1 MKQKKSTFP
10 YLWVLLL
17 IALLGG
23 LLIAQSPAVRS
34 LVERQCE
41 FACAEAPAPAE
52 CSREA
57 AEGESSLPSA
67 IPLSAASKQETT
79 SSPLSLSP
87 AAELPRWANEQV
99 AKPEQIIHHIGYTVS
114 WNPVLLLPNW
124 VAYEL
129 TADELIGSEE
139 RTNHFKPDP
148 LVEGDPVVTRDYSNS
163 GYDRGHMAPAA
174 DMRWSAQ
181 AMRESFYMTNICPQN
196 HNLNAGDW
204 KVLEERVRDMAEQ
217 YEHVYVCCGPIISDP
232 YQTIG
237 QERKIAVPEAF
248 FKVVLTEQDGEYQTE
263 AYVMNNEAG
272 HKKLSTYK
280 RPLQEVETIT
290 GLQFF
295 YAVLPHSDNPAY

>member
-1 MKQKKSTFP
+1 MKQKKSSFP

-34 LVERQCE
+34 LDERQCE
-41 FACAEAPAPAE
+41 FACAEVPAPAE

-79 SSPLSLSP
+79 SSSLSLSP

-114 WNPVLLLPNW
+114 WNPVFLVPNW

-204 KVLEERVRDMAEQ
+204 KALEERVRDMAEQ
-217 YEHVYVCCGPIISDP
+217 
-232 YQTIG
+232 
-237 QERKIAVPEAF
+237 
-248 FKVVLTEQDGEYQTE
+248 
-263 AYVMNNEAG
+263 
-272 HKKLSTYK
+272 
-280 RPLQEVETIT
+280 
-290 GLQFF
+290 
-295 YAVLPHSDNPAY
+295 

>member
-1 MKQKKSTFP
+1 MKQKKSSFP

-34 LVERQCE
+34 LDERQCE

-114 WNPVLLLPNW
+114 WNPVLLVPNW

-204 KVLEERVRDMAEQ
+204 KALEERVRDMAEQ

-248 FKVVLTEQDGEYQTE
+248 FKVILTEQDGEYQTE
-263 AYVMNNEAG
+263 AYLMNNEA
-272 HKKLSTYK
+272 
-280 RPLQEVETIT
+280 
-290 GLQFF
+290 
-295 YAVLPHSDNPAY
+295 

>member
-1 MKQKKSTFP
+1 MKQKKSSFP

-34 LVERQCE
+34 LDERQCE

-204 KVLEERVRDMAEQ
+204 KALEERVRDMAEQ

-248 FKVVLTEQDGEYQTE
+248 FKVILTEQDGEYQTE

-280 RPLQEVETIT
+280 RPLQEVENIT

>member
-34 LVERQCE
+34 LDERQCE
-41 FACAEAPAPAE
+41 FACAEAPDPAE

-67 IPLSAASKQETT
+67 IPLSEASKQETT
-79 SSPLSLSP
+79 SSSLSLSP

-114 WNPVLLLPNW
+114 WNPVFLVPNW

-204 KVLEERVRDMAEQ
+204 KALEERIRDMAEQ

-248 FKVVLTEQDGEYQTE
+248 FKVILTEQDGEYQTE

-280 RPLQEVETIT
+280 RPLQEVEAIT

-295 YAVLPHSDNPAY
+295 YAVLPHSDNPSY

>member
-1 MKQKKSTFP
+1 M
-10 YLWVLLL
+10 
-17 IALLGG
+17 
-23 LLIAQSPAVRS
+23 
-34 LVERQCE
+34 
-41 FACAEAPAPAE
+41 
-52 CSREA
+52 
-57 AEGESSLPSA
+57 
-67 IPLSAASKQETT
+67 
-79 SSPLSLSP
+79 
-87 AAELPRWANEQV
+87 
-99 AKPEQIIHHIGYTVS
+99 
-114 WNPVLLLPNW
+114 
-124 VAYEL
+124 AYEL

-204 KVLEERVRDMAEQ
+204 KALEELVRDMAEQ

-248 FKVVLTEQDGEYQTE
+248 FKVILTEQDGEYQTE
-263 AYVMNNEAG
+263 AYLMNNEAG

-280 RPLQEVETIT
+280 RPLQEVENIT

>member
-1 MKQKKSTFP
+1 MKQKKSSFP

-34 LVERQCE
+34 LDERQCE
-41 FACAEAPAPAE
+41 CACAEAPAPAE

-114 WNPVLLLPNW
+114 WNPVFLVPNW

-204 KVLEERVRDMAEQ
+204 KVLEERVRDMADQ

-237 QERKIAVPEAF
+237 QERKIAGPEAF
-248 FKVVLTEQDGEYQTE
+248 FKVILAEQDGEYQTE

-280 RPLQEVETIT
+280 RPLQEVENIT

>member
-1 MKQKKSTFP
+1 MKQKKSSFP

-34 LVERQCE
+34 LDERQCE

-114 WNPVLLLPNW
+114 WNPVFLVPNW

-204 KVLEERVRDMAEQ
+204 KALEERVRDMAEQ

-248 FKVVLTEQDGEYQTE
+248 FKVILTEQDGEYQTE

-280 RPLQEVETIT
+280 RPLQEVENIT

>member
-1 MKQKKSTFP
+1 MKQKKSSFP
-10 YLWVLLL
+10 YIWVLLL

-23 LLIAQSPAVRS
+23 LLIAQSPAIGS
-34 LVERQCE
+34 SETPHSE
-41 FACAEAPAPAE
+41 ITKAETP
-52 CSREA
+52 
-57 AEGESSLPSA
+57 
-67 IPLSAASKQETT
+67 IPAASQQETP
-79 SSPLSLSP
+79 SSPLSLGP

-114 WNPVLLLPNW
+114 WNPVFLVPNW

-148 LVEGDPVVTRDYSNS
+148 LVEGNPVVTRDYSNS

-204 KVLEERVRDMAEQ
+204 KALEERVRDMAEQ
-217 YEHVYVCCGPIISDP
+217 YEHVYICCGPIIADP

-248 FKVVLTEQDGEYQTE
+248 FKVILTEQDGEYHTE
-263 AYVMNNEAG
+263 SYLMNNQAG
-272 HKKLSTYK
+272 HKKLSTYML
-280 RPLQEVETIT
+280 PLQEVENIT

-295 YAVLPHSDNPAY
+295 YAVLPHPDNPAF

>member
-1 MKQKKSTFP
+1 MKQKKSSFP

-23 LLIAQSPAVRS
+23 LLIAQSSVVGSSEESHSEIA
-34 LVERQCE
+34 
-41 FACAEAPAPAE
+41 FAEAPAPAE

-114 WNPVLLLPNW
+114 WNPVFLVPNW

-204 KVLEERVRDMAEQ
+204 KALEERVRDMAEQ

-248 FKVVLTEQDGEYQTE
+248 FKVILTEQDGEYQTE

-290 GLQFF
+290 GFQFF

>member
-23 LLIAQSPAVRS
+23 LLIAQSSVVGSSEESHSEIA
-34 LVERQCE
+34 
-41 FACAEAPAPAE
+41 FAEAPAE

-57 AEGESSLPSA
+57 SEGESSLPSA

-204 KVLEERVRDMAEQ
+204 KALEERVRDMAEQ

-248 FKVVLTEQDGEYQTE
+248 FKVILTEQDGEYQTE
-263 AYVMNNEAG
+263 AYLMNNQAG

-290 GLQFF
+290 SLQFF

>member
-1 MKQKKSTFP
+1 MKQKKSSFP

-34 LVERQCE
+34 LDERQCE

-67 IPLSAASKQETT
+67 IPLSEASKQETT

-114 WNPVLLLPNW
+114 WNPVFLVPNW

-204 KVLEERVRDMAEQ
+204 KALEERVRDMAEQ

-248 FKVVLTEQDGEYQTE
+248 FKVILTEQDGEYQTE
-263 AYVMNNEAG
+263 AYLMNNEAG

-280 RPLQEVETIT
+280 RPLQEVENIT